1 MYFGIPLMQPAKSLV
16 MMPASIVSMQ
26 TVSKFSQK
34 RVSSGLSKGNYE
46 PQAAKNS
53 LLSSLARW
61 ARPRVHAKIEAKI
74 TITHSM
80 SFIK

>member
-34 RVSSGLSKGNYE
+34 RVSSGLSIKEIMSHKQQKIPYC
-46 PQAAKNS
+46 QA
-53 LLSSLARW
+53 
-61 ARPRVHAKIEAKI
+61 
-74 TITHSM
+74 
-80 SFIK
+80 